1 MVHLCYASSHL
12 TCDSFEAMA
21 PFAMKISSAKLIKG
35 EWSTKQ
41 SYNVCRFIKSGLCG
55 ILFAQHVAYLFQKF
69 DLLNKTYLK
78 WINFRED

>member
-35 EWSTKQ
+35 E
-41 SYNVCRFIKSGLCG
+41 
-55 ILFAQHVAYLFQKF
+55 
-69 DLLNKTYLK
+69 
-78 WINFRED
+78 